1 MYYEELIDNFIW
13 LQLLLRVTLMNENT
27 LFELTLFD
35 PENSLIALFEKRD
48 IAFRKVAET
57 QKFVVAMDETIEVVS
72 SDSDD
77 ILIENLVLIFV
88 EWLKEK
94 QNRKLQVMLVDGS
107 IIYIDEYDVEG
118 VSKILKNSMK
128 ITAFD
133 PEYNN
138 RILNK

>member
-1 MYYEELIDNFIW
+1 
-13 LQLLLRVTLMNENT
+13 MNENT

-35 PENSLIALFEKRD
+35 PENTLIALFKKRD
-48 IAFRKVAET
+48 IEFRKVPVT

-72 SDSDD
+72 NDNSE
-77 ILIENLVLIFV
+77 ILIERLVLIFM

-94 QNRKLQVMLVDGS
+94 RYRKLQAQLVDGS
-107 IIYIDEYDVEG
+107 ILYIDDYDIEG
-118 VSKILKNSMK
+118 VTNIIKSSLK